1 MAELNL
7 RSTEDKDGNIRVSWN
22 DLKFSKS
29 AQGGLTVSNIIFAGG
44 AIISM
49 IGAFIGGLN
58 SNFDEATS
66 FFIATVIFTFLYI
79 GNVLWK
85 RSEPN
90 SVTFNAAEVTWG
102 HTRIPINEV
111 TRFEYGHREQ
121 LTGAMREGQN
131 PMLIR
136 LWVNDKKPI
145 SISGNNW
152 QNQVNHE
159 IRDALD
165 SALQKVRKGNH
176 ESIRDE
182 RYGRIEEDGL
192 PNYD

>member
-7 RSTEDKDGNIRVSWN
+7 RSIEDKDGNIRVSWN

-29 AQGGLTVSNIIFAGG
+29 AQGGLTVPNIIFGGG
-44 AIISM
+44 ALISM
-49 IGAFIGGLN
+49 IGAFVNGLN
-58 SNFDEATS
+58 SDFDGATS
-66 FFIATVIFTFLYI
+66 LFIATVFFTFLYI

-90 SVTFNAAEVTWG
+90 SVLFSSKEVIWKNIK
-102 HTRIPINEV
+102 IPVNEV

-131 PMLIR
+131 PMLVR

-176 ESIRDE
+176 EASQDE